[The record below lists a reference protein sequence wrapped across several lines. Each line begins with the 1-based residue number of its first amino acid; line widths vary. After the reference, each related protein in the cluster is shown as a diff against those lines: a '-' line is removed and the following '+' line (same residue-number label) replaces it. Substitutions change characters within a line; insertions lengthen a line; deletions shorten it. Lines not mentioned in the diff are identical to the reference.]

1 LKFKSQTNIAK
12 EYMDKLLDN
21 GVDNKQDL
29 YDKTVDELKLPRP
42 TVRRIARDLRTDYL
56 KKINILNEN
65 VKKEDKK

>member
-1 LKFKSQTNIAK
+1 
-12 EYMDKLLDN
+12 MDKLLDN